1 MNIVMSKLSVID
13 WIKLKPNFIQIEK
26 DINPEIKFLLKI
38 IHYISYFIQNKIILN
53 QRIKKNKGMMLYLFN
68 LSIKSRKVKI
78 KKVF

>member
-53 QRIKKNKGMMLYLFN
+53 QRIKKNKGVMLYLFN
-68 LSIKSRKVKI
+68 LSIKSKS
-78 KKVF
+78 

>member
-68 LSIKSRKVKI
+68 LSIKSKS
-78 KKVF
+78 